1 MRRLVKWTSGIML
14 PVIILVTSLT
24 TVVFAQENTVDVQLS
39 PNTISLNSIGGVIS
53 LHVDINY
60 SLVVTED
67 LELVLNEEFPIDI
80 LYTFADDRGDLV
92 IKCSIDEVKELVSVS
107 EGTATFDL
115 TVVTT
120 GGTTYT
126 GTDSARVVGR

>member
-1 MRRLVKWTSGIML
+1 MRKFVKWSSVVPL
-14 PVIILVTSLT
+14 LVIILVAILPAA
-24 TVVFAQENTVDVQLS
+24 VFAQENTVDVQLS
-39 PNTISLNSIGGVIS
+39 PNTISLHSNGGVIS

-60 SLVVTED
+60 GLVVTED
-67 LELVLNEEFPIDI
+67 LELVLNEEFPVSI

-92 IKCSIDEVKELVSVS
+92 IKCSIDEVKEIVSVS

-115 TVVTT
+115 TVVTAD
-120 GGTTYT
+120 GIYT

>member
-1 MRRLVKWTSGIML
+1 MYDKTVLDL
-14 PVIILVTSLT
+14 PEAQAAIQAIIEEALMDPANPVCAA
-24 TVVFAQENTVDVQLS
+24 VV
-39 PNTISLNSIGGVIS
+39 
-53 LHVDINY
+53 
-60 SLVVTED
+60 
-67 LELVLNEEFPIDI
+67 
-80 LYTFADDRGDLV
+80 DDRGDLV

>member
-1 MRRLVKWTSGIML
+1 MRRFIKWTSIVPLFVIVLVTML
-14 PVIILVTSLT
+14 PAA
-24 TVVFAQENTVDVQLS
+24 VFAQEDTLDVQLS
-39 PNTISLNSIGGVIS
+39 PNTISLNSKGGVIS

-67 LELVLNEEFPIDI
+67 LELVLNEEFPLSI

-92 IKCSIDEVKELVSVS
+92 IKCSLGEVKEIVS
-107 EGTATFDL
+107 ESVETAMFDL

-120 GGTTYT
+120 DGTIYS